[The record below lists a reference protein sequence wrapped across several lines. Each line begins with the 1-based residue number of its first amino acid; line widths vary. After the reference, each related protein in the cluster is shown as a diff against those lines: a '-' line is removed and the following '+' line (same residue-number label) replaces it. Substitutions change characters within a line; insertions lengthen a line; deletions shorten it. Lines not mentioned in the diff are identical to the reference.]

1 MSSRRPLYQAT
12 DTHTVTDP
20 ESQPTPRVE
29 VADADPGSFRDP
41 GGRVFLHSDEVYRT
55 LDEHA
60 LGNWEALRATRFFPK
75 EVAAGRIV
83 ATELVDHVEVDG
95 DWAGI
100 LHHERVPVITYPYEW
115 TFSMLKE
122 AALLQLDLL
131 TAALSEGMI
140 LKDSTPFNIQWRG
153 AKPVFIDIGSFE
165 RLDKGDIWVGY
176 RQFLA
181 QYLYP
186 LMLAAKVGVPFQ
198 PWLRGRPDGLT
209 ANQMNAVMG
218 SRGRLLSKSG
228 LLHVT
233 LPARA
238 EKSDRGSGRD
248 VRSEYKEAGFSREMI
263 EANVKGLRT
272 IIDKLS
278 WEPDRSRWN
287 RYAADCEHVHLQ
299 RDAKAEFVS
308 NVLAKGPFDTV
319 WDVGANDGHFSKLA
333 AEHANHVLALD
344 ADELVLDELFRSLES
359 GGPVNVLP
367 ILQDLAD
374 PSPGIGWRGMERPP
388 LVNRSTPDLVLALA
402 VVHHLVIGRNV
413 PLASFVDWLADLNAR
428 VVLEFVPPD
437 DPMVV
442 ALAANKKPHEI
453 HRDYTESS
461 LREYLEDR
469 FMIEQEQAVPSGG
482 RRLFSLVPIV

>member
-1 MSSRRPLYQAT
+1 MTET
-12 DTHTVTDP
+12 DLP
-20 ESQPTPRVE
+20 PTPRVG
-29 VADADPGSFRDP
+29 VPDADPGSFRDP
-41 GGRVFLHSDEVYRT
+41 GGRVFLSNGEVYRT
-55 LDEHA
+55 LDDHA
-60 LGNWEALRATRFFPK
+60 LANWEALAATRFFSR
-75 EVAAGRIV
+75 EVAAERIV
-83 ATELVDHVEVDG
+83 ATTFVDDFDIGG
-95 DWAGI
+95 DWAGV
-100 LHHERVPVITYPYEW
+100 LHHEKVPVITYPYEW

-131 TAALSEGMI
+131 LAALSEGMI

-153 AKPVFIDIGSFE
+153 HKPVFIDIGSFE

-186 LMLAAKVGVPFQ
+186 LMLTANVGIPFQ

-209 ANQMNAVMG
+209 ASQMNAVMG
-218 SRGRLLSKSG
+218 SKGRLLSKSG

-248 VRSEYKEAGFSREMI
+248 VRSEYKEAGFSKEMI

-272 IIDKLS
+272 IIEKLT
-278 WEPDRSRWN
+278 WEPDTSRWN
-287 RYAADCEHVHLQ
+287 RYSADCEHVHLQ
-299 RDAKAEFVS
+299 RAAKAEFVS
-308 NVLAKGPFDTV
+308 RVLADGPFTTV

-333 AEHANHVLALD
+333 AQHADYVLALD
-344 ADELVLDELFRSLES
+344 ADELVLNELFRYLQS
-359 GGPVNVLP
+359 GGPGNVLP

-374 PSPGIGWRGMERPP
+374 PSPGIGWRGVERPS
-388 LVNRSTPDLVLALA
+388 LEHRSTPDLVLALA
-402 VVHHLVIGRNV
+402 VVHHLVIGRNI

-442 ALAANKKPHEI
+442 ALTANKKPHEI
-453 HRDYTESS
+453 HRDYTEDS
-461 LREYLEDR
+461 LREYLADH
-469 FMIEQEQAVPSGG
+469 FVIEQEQAVPAGG
-482 RRLFSLVPIV
+482 RRLFFLVPIV

>member
-1 MSSRRPLYQAT
+1 
-12 DTHTVTDP
+12 
-20 ESQPTPRVE
+20 
-29 VADADPGSFRDP
+29 
-41 GGRVFLHSDEVYRT
+41 VYRT
-55 LDEHA
+55 LDDHA
-60 LGNWEALRATRFFPK
+60 LANWEALSATKFFPR
-75 EVAAGRIV
+75 EVARGRII
-83 ATELVDHVEVDG
+83 ATAPADDMAPIG

-100 LHHERVPVITYPYEW
+100 LHHERVPIITYPYEW
-115 TFSMLKE
+115 TFSMLRQ

-131 TAALSEGMI
+131 AAALAEGMI

-153 AKPVFIDIGSFE
+153 HRPVFIDIGSFE

-186 LMLAAKVGVPFQ
+186 LMLTARVGIPFQ

-209 ANQMNAVMG
+209 ADQLRSVM
-218 SRGRLLSKSG
+218 STRDRLLSKSG

-238 EKSDRGSGRD
+238 ERSGSSSGRD
-248 VRSEYKEAGFSREMI
+248 VRSEYKDAGFSKEMI
-263 EANVKGLRT
+263 EANVKGLRS
-272 IIDKLS
+272 IVEKLT
-278 WEPDRSRWN
+278 WTPDTSQWN
-287 RYAADCEHVHLQ
+287 RYAADCDHVRLQ
-299 RDAKAEFVS
+299 RDAKTEFVS
-308 NVLAKGPFDTV
+308 TVLDQGPFETV

-333 AEHANHVLALD
+333 ARHADHVLALD
-344 ADELVLDELFRSLES
+344 ADELVLDELFLSLEAE
-359 GGPVNVLP
+359 GPDNVLP
-367 ILQDLAD
+367 NLHDLAD

-413 PLASFVDWLADLNAR
+413 PLASFVDWLADLDAR
-428 VVLEFVPPD
+428 AVLEFVPPD

-442 ALAANKKPHEI
+442 GLTANKKPHEI
-453 HRDYTESS
+453 HRDYTEEA
-461 LREYLEDR
+461 LRRYLKDR
-469 FMIEQEQAVPSGG
+469 FVIEQEQAVPAGG

>member
-1 MSSRRPLYQAT
+1 MT
-12 DTHTVTDP
+12 EP
-20 ESQPTPRVE
+20 ESQPTPRVG
-29 VADADPGSFRDP
+29 VPNADPGSFRDP
-41 GGRVFLHSDEVYRT
+41 GGRVFLHDGEVYRT

-60 LGNWEALRATRFFPK
+60 LENWHALVATKFFSR
-75 EVAAGRIV
+75 EVAAGRII
-83 ATELVDHVEVDG
+83 ATTLADGIEIDG
-95 DWAGI
+95 DWAGV

-115 TFSMLKE
+115 TFSMLKQ

-131 TAALSEGMI
+131 LAALAEGMI
-140 LKDSTPFNIQWRG
+140 LKDSTPFNVQWRG
-153 AKPVFIDIGSFE
+153 TRPVFIDVGSFE

-186 LMLAAKVGVPFQ
+186 LMLTANVGIPFQ

-209 ANQMNAVMG
+209 ASQMNAVMG
-218 SRGRLLSKSG
+218 SKGRLLSKSG

-238 EKSDRGSGRD
+238 EKSDRGSGRN
-248 VRSEYKEAGFSREMI
+248 VRSEYKEAGFSKEMI

-272 IIDKLS
+272 IIEKLT
-278 WEPDRSRWN
+278 WEPDTSRWN

-308 NVLAKGPFDTV
+308 RILADGPFTTV

-333 AEHANHVLALD
+333 AQHADYVLSLD
-344 ADELVLDELFRSLES
+344 ADELVLDELFRSLQS
-359 GGPVNVLP
+359 DGPGNVLP

-388 LVNRSTPDLVLALA
+388 LEHRSTPDLVLALA
-402 VVHHLVIGRNV
+402 VVHHLVIGRNI
-413 PLASFVDWLADLNAR
+413 PLASFVDWLADLSAR

-442 ALAANKKPHEI
+442 GLTANKKPHEI
-453 HRDYTESS
+453 HRDYTEAS
-461 LREYLEDR
+461 LREYLQDR
-469 FMIEQEQAVPSGG
+469 FVIESEQAVPAGG
-482 RRLFSLVPIV
+482 RRLFFLVPIV

>member
-1 MSSRRPLYQAT
+1 MTEP
-12 DTHTVTDP
+12 D
-20 ESQPTPRVE
+20 SQSTPRVDIS
-29 VADADPGSFRDP
+29 DADPGSFRDP
-41 GGRVFLHSDEVYRT
+41 GGRVLIHEGEVYRT
-55 LDEHA
+55 LDTHA
-60 LGNWEALRATRFFPK
+60 LTNWEALANTTFFAR
-75 EVAAGRIV
+75 EVAAGRIIATNLTDEV
-83 ATELVDHVEVDG
+83 AVGG
-95 DWAGI
+95 DWAGV

-115 TFSMLKE
+115 TFSMLRE

-131 TAALSEGMI
+131 LAALGEGMI

-153 AKPVFIDIGSFE
+153 TKPVFIDIGSFE
-165 RLDKGDIWVGY
+165 LLDKGDIWVGY

-186 LMLAAKVGVPFQ
+186 LMLTARVGVPFQ

-209 ANQMNAVMG
+209 AKQMNAVMG
-218 SRGRLLSKSG
+218 SKSRLLSKSG

-238 EKSDRGSGRD
+238 ENSDRESGRD
-248 VRSEYKEAGFSREMI
+248 VRSEYKDAGFSKEMI
-263 EANVKGLRT
+263 EANVKGLRS
-272 IIDKLS
+272 IVEKLS
-278 WEPDRSRWN
+278 WEPNKSRWN

-308 NVLAKGPFDTV
+308 SVLAEGPFGTV

-333 AEHANHVLALD
+333 AQHADYVLALD
-344 ADELVLDELFRSLES
+344 ADELVLDELFDSLRAT
-359 GGPVNVLP
+359 GPGNVLP

-388 LVNRSTPDLVLALA
+388 LDHRSTPDLVLALA

-413 PLASFVDWLADLNAR
+413 PLASFIDWLANLEAR

-442 ALAANKKPHEI
+442 ALTANKKPHEI
-453 HRDYTESS
+453 HRDYTEES
-461 LREYLEDR
+461 LRGYLKDR
-469 FMIEQEQAVPSGG
+469 FVIENEQAVPAGG
-482 RRLFSLVPIV
+482 RRLFSLAPIV

>member
-1 MSSRRPLYQAT
+1 
-12 DTHTVTDP
+12 VTEAD
-20 ESQPTPRVE
+20 SQPTPRVD
-29 VADADPGSFRDP
+29 VPNADPGSFRDP
-41 GGRVFLHSDEVYRT
+41 GGRVFVHDGEVYRT

-60 LGNWEALRATRFFPK
+60 LANWEALAATEFFPR
-75 EVAAGRIV
+75 EVAAGRII
-83 ATELVDHVEVDG
+83 ATDLTHDMEVEG

-100 LHHERVPVITYPYEW
+100 LHHERVPIITYPYEW
-115 TFSMLKE
+115 TFSMLRE

-131 TAALSEGMI
+131 LAALSEGMI

-165 RLDKGDIWVGY
+165 SLDKGDIWVGY

-186 LMLAAKVGVPFQ
+186 LMLTAKVGVPFQ
-198 PWLRGRPDGLT
+198 PWLRGRPEGLT
-209 ANQMNAVMG
+209 ASQMNAVMG
-218 SRGRLLSKSG
+218 SRSRLLSKSG

-248 VRSEYKEAGFSREMI
+248 VRSEYKEAGFSTAMI
-263 EANVKGLRT
+263 EANVKGLHS
-272 IIDKLS
+272 IVEKLA

-308 NVLAKGPFDTV
+308 AVLAGGPFDTV
-319 WDVGANDGHFSKLA
+319 WDVGANDGYFSKLA
-333 AEHANHVLALD
+333 AEHANQVLALD

-359 GGPVNVLP
+359 GGPDNVLP
-367 ILQDLAD
+367 ILQDLAN

-388 LVNRSTPDLVLALA
+388 LVDRSTPDLVLALA

-413 PLASFVDWLADLNAR
+413 PLASFVEWLASLNSR

-442 ALAANKKPHEI
+442 ALTANKKPHEI
-453 HRDYTESS
+453 HRDYTEPS
-461 LREYLEDR
+461 LRRYLEDR
-469 FMIEQEQAVPSGG
+469 FVIEKEQAVPAGG